1 MSTTISIS
9 AADVNKLRQIT
20 GAGMMD
26 CKKALL
32 EANGDFEKAIDEL
45 RKKGQKVAANRADRE
60 AKEGYVIA
68 RTNTEGTKG
77 WLIALSCETDFVA
90 KSADFIRFAEEV
102 LNITIQKN
110 PSSVDALKALPMEGV
125 TVGDKLIDLVGKI
138 GEKIDITGFE
148 ILEAPRVVVYIHP
161 GNKVV
166 SMVGLSNATSTEEA
180 GKNVAMQIAAMSPV
194 AVDKDDV
201 DQKTLEREIEIGK
214 EQARAEGKP
223 ENMIEKIA
231 MGKLNKFYQES
242 TLLNQAYIKED
253 KKTVRQ
259 YLDSVEKGLTV
270 TAFKRVQLG

>member
-68 RTNTEGTKG
+68 RTNAEGTKG

-90 KSADFIRFAEEV
+90 KSADFISFAEDV
-102 LNITIQKN
+102 LNITIQNN
-110 PSSVDALKALPMEGV
+110 PASADALKALPMEGV

-166 SMVGLSNATSTEEA
+166 SMVGLSSANNTEEA

-194 AVDKDDV
+194 AIDKDDV

-259 YLDSVEKGLTV
+259 YLDSIEKGLTV
-270 TAFKRVQLG
+270 TAFKRIQLG

>member
-32 EANGDFEKAIDEL
+32 EAQGDFEKAIDEL

-60 AKEGYVIA
+60 AKEGYAIA
-68 RTNTEGTKG
+68 RTNAEGTKG

-90 KSADFIRFAEEV
+90 KSSDFIRFAEDV
-102 LNITIQKN
+102 LQISIQNN
-110 PSSVDALKALPMEGV
+110 PSSIEALKALPMEGV

-138 GEKIDITGFE
+138 GEKIDITSLE

-166 SMVGLSNATSTEEA
+166 AMVGLSSASQTEEA
-180 GKNVAMQIAAMSPV
+180 GKNIAMQIAAMNPV
-194 AVDKDDV
+194 AIDKDDV
-201 DQKTLEREIEIGK
+201 DPKTLEREIEIGK

-242 TLLNQAYIKED
+242 TLLNQSYIKED

-259 YLDSVEKGLTV
+259 YLDGFEKGLTV